1 MISSIQSAQPIIKYK
16 LLAGSGFSTNP
27 VQLIKVQQFSHYQ
40 WNRLVLDNAKLQS
53 KAIK

>member
-16 LLAGSGFSTNP
+16 LLATNH
-27 VQLIKVQQFSHYQ
+27 VQLIKVRQFSHYQ